1 MYRDQNQDPL
11 WDIPA
16 NLCPD
21 RGVIS
26 LSEAFRYPFLLL
38 GTVYKLG
45 YKHLPGT
52 EFEIDRA
59 SFFFFFS
66 PRQIPLYFLL
76 FSRFLSHDIH
86 CDVLSYFTKIS
97 QIFAVDLMK

>member
-1 MYRDQNQDPL
+1 MYRDQHQDPL

-16 NLCPD
+16 NLCRD

-59 SFFFFFS
+59 SFFFFFFPPDKYLFIFCCFPDFFHMTFIVMFS
-66 PRQIPLYFLL
+66 RILPKYHRFLL
-76 FSRFLSHDIH
+76 SIL
-86 CDVLSYFTKIS
+86 
-97 QIFAVDLMK
+97 

>member
-1 MYRDQNQDPL
+1 MYRDQHQDPL

-16 NLCPD
+16 NLCRD

-59 SFFFFFS
+59 SFFFFFPQTNTS
-66 PRQIPLYFLL
+66 L
-76 FSRFLSHDIH
+76 FSVVFQIS
-86 CDVLSYFTKIS
+86 FT
-97 QIFAVDLMK
+97 